1 MSKIHNTPWTA
12 EELQVKDSINE
23 IYGAFHNGGIDSQ
36 GCKMRIKDAI
46 TTPSAPMAFKR
57 VITEIVQEAIEPVL
71 IGTRLIDSVRVDGYG
86 TTVSFGTLGA
96 IGPADLSMTEGQEYP
111 EFSIQKGGGT
121 ATANI
126 GKHGIALKV
135 TEEMMNNSQW
145 DIIGLHIRQA
155 SRAMAR
161 HKERLIFNMLNSA
174 GVVVFDNLNPTTAEI
189 GRTSGRNLAGTGNG
203 SMTVDDFYD
212 MYAKSLERGFTPDVV
227 LCHPLAWA
235 TFVKDPNMRHMV
247 LEGGQGMSKWFN
259 GSPNNVYPSM
269 SNAWKQAGKLTTNTS
284 NPTKEEREGTQQS
297 TMGFPSMFPFGGI
310 TIIPSAHVPYDAN
323 ARTTSIIMIDTT
335 QTGAIVISED
345 PTTDE
350 WTDQA
355 RDITKIKIRE
365 RYGFALYNQGQGISV
380 ARNVSIEPNAI
391 VLPPQATISNVAPI
405 VLKP

>member
-12 EELQVKDSINE
+12 EELKIKDSINE
-23 IYGAFHNGGIDSQ
+23 IYGAFHNGGIDSE

-212 MYAKSLERGFTPDVV
+212 MYAKSLERGFTPDVI

-247 LEGGQGMSKWFN
+247 LEGGQGMNKWFN
-259 GSPNNVYPSM
+259 GLPNNVYPSM
-269 SNAWKQAGKLTTNTS
+269 SSAWKQAGKLTTSTS
-284 NPTKEEREGTQQS
+284 NPTREEREGTQQS

-391 VLPPQATISNVAPI
+391 VLPPQTTISNVAPI